1 MSESDD
7 NMNRKISL
15 GLAVSLIA
23 IASAVTFILTSF
35 FSLQSFNKKV
45 VDVNEKGKKY
55 NSLQTLD
62 SYVRENYLGDI
73 DENKLSAGIL
83 KGYISGLDD
92 KYSKYLTE
100 EEYLAEQ
107 NDDEG
112 QLIGLGLTL
121 NEDENGYIRIADIMH
136 DSPVAEA
143 GIRSGDIITL
153 IDGVSVL
160 SVGFDASIEALRGTE
175 GSEIRLTVRRGGVDK
190 DYTFSR
196 RSIESLTVTGEMLDE
211 RVGYIKVSAFKKN
224 TPQKFVDT
232 LERLTSNGAKSLIF
246 DVRDNAGGNI
256 EMLSSCLDPLLPEG
270 VIATADYK
278 DGHSET
284 LIYSDENKLDI
295 PMVVLVNKNTASAA
309 ELFAAS
315 LRDFSNAVLIG
326 EKTYGKGVM
335 QKTTE
340 FSKNGAVVL
349 TVAKY
354 QTSVSKCYDGIGLA
368 PDISISNE
376 SEDYDDQYSKAVEI
390 AHNLIQ

>member
-1 MSESDD
+1 
-7 NMNRKISL
+7 MNKKISL

-35 FSLQSFNKKV
+35 FSLQSFNEKV

-83 KGYISGLDD
+83 KGYMSGLDD
-92 KYSKYLTE
+92 KYSKYLTA

-121 NEDENGYIRIADIMH
+121 NEDENGYIRIANIMH
-136 DSPVAEA
+136 DSPVSEA
-143 GIRSGDIITL
+143 GIREGDIITL

-160 SVGFDASIEALRGTE
+160 STGFDESVEALRGAE
-175 GSEIRLTVRRGGVDK
+175 GSEIRLTIRRGGIDK

-196 RSIESLTVTGEMLDE
+196 RSIESVTVTGEMLDE
-211 RVGYIKVSAFKKN
+211 NVGYIKISSFKKN

-246 DVRDNAGGNI
+246 DVRDNAGGSI
-256 EMLSSCLDPLLPEG
+256 EMLSTCLDPLLPEG

-295 PMVVLVNKNTASAA
+295 PLTVLVNKNTASAA

-315 LRDFSNAVLIG
+315 LRDFSGAVLIG

-354 QTSVSKCYDGIGLA
+354 KTTVSKCYDGIGLA

-376 SEDYDDQYSKAVEI
+376 SEDYDDQYTKAVEI
-390 AHNLIQ
+390 AHNLIN

>member
-1 MSESDD
+1 
-7 NMNRKISL
+7 MNKKISL

-35 FSLQSFNKKV
+35 FSLQSFNEKV

-83 KGYISGLDD
+83 KGYMSGLDD
-92 KYSKYLTE
+92 KYSKYLTA

-121 NEDENGYIRIADIMH
+121 NEDENGYIRIANIMH
-136 DSPVAEA
+136 DSPVSEA
-143 GIRSGDIITL
+143 GIREGDIITL

-160 SVGFDASIEALRGTE
+160 STGFDESVEALRGAE
-175 GSEIRLTVRRGGVDK
+175 GSEIRLTIRRGGIDK

-196 RSIESLTVTGEMLDE
+196 RSIESVTVTGEMLDE
-211 RVGYIKVSAFKKN
+211 NVGYIKISSFKKN

-246 DVRDNAGGNI
+246 DVRDNAGGSI
-256 EMLSSCLDPLLPEG
+256 EMLSTCLDPLLPEG

-284 LIYSDENKLDI
+284 LIYSEENKLDI
-295 PMVVLVNKNTASAA
+295 PMTVLVNKNTASAA

-315 LRDFSNAVLIG
+315 LRDFSGAVLIG

-354 QTSVSKCYDGIGLA
+354 KTTVSKCYDGIGLA

-376 SEDYDDQYSKAVEI
+376 SEDYDDQYTKAVEI
-390 AHNLIQ
+390 AHNLIN